1 MAAEE
6 MPDAEWWLKAD
17 ACDVTA
23 GLMESVHGKWS
34 GYVDL
39 GDGALQQLKET
50 LQSQLAEVEALG
62 LLSPRSIQLVLQQLR
77 VLKSSLA
84 EELDFITK
92 GKFSSWT
99 PLRVD

>member
-23 GLMESVHGKWS
+23 GLMESVRGKWS
-34 GYVDL
+34 GDVDL
-39 GDGALQQLKET
+39 GDGALQQLKAK
-50 LQSQLAEVEALG
+50 LQSQLAKVEALG
-62 LLSPRSIQLVLQQLR
+62 LVSPRSIQLVLQQLR
-77 VLKSSLA
+77 VLKTNLA

-92 GKFSSWT
+92 GTFFSWT
-99 PLRVD
+99 PLRVN